1 MNTTPSPNFA
11 YLAHHD
17 PRLAALGTQAEQQFA
32 IDPSVTLAKLRQFG
46 EVLAKR
52 AAAKVGLYQAGEK
65 QQELV
70 DRLYARNLIGA
81 TQRQLFHDLRRAG
94 NTAVHEGEGD
104 HAEALHQLK
113 MARELGVWFQR
124 SFGNNRRFD
133 PGPFIP
139 PQEPAK
145 VETVLSAELARLQA
159 ELEKHAA
166 QAANAAKEAAEA
178 RAQAEAELRAREGA
192 QAVAAKAKEEVAI
205 WEALA
210 KEGIATARQQA
221 EQQSQELLQTNAKLQ
236 AELEAAQLAAQAAPE
251 KAVAKTIAAAAKAS
265 EAIDLDEAATRRIID
280 RQLRDAG
287 WEVDSQR
294 LTFKRGARPI
304 KGRNLAI
311 AEWPT
316 AAEGKDGRA
325 DYVLFVG
332 LMCVGVVEAKR
343 KHKDVSSVIDQA
355 KRYSEG
361 YLTHFDEVLP
371 EGSPW
376 GTRRIPFLFATNG
389 RPFLRQ
395 FIEKSGIWF
404 LDARRPDNTRRALE
418 GWYTPDGLIEL
429 LKHDVDKAHAELEVE
444 PMPYLDREYQRRAVK
459 AVENALAKGSRSVLL
474 AMATGT
480 GKTIT
485 CIALCYRL
493 LKSKRFRRVL
503 FLVDRSALGEQTATA
518 LKHVRLEA
526 QQPFSEIFNVKEL
539 ADIRPERET
548 KLQIATVQAMV
559 RRLLGGDESGEPP
572 PPVDDYD
579 CIVVDECHRGY
590 LLDRELSERDLTFR
604 DEEDYISKY
613 RRVLDHFDAV
623 KIGLTATPALHTRD
637 IFGPPVFQYSYR
649 EAVIDGYLIDHEPPY
664 RVLTKLSKDGI
675 HISAGTQVL
684 ALNHSTQALQS
695 WNLPDRVDFE
705 VEDFNRAVLVPEFS
719 RAVIQGI
726 VQEIDWNDEGKLLV
740 FCVTDDHAD
749 LVVRLFKEELQAAN
763 VPVEDDM
770 VVKITGASDKPLA
783 LLRRYRNERFNP
795 KIAVT
800 VDLLTTGVDVP
811 RITTLVFLRR
821 VRSRILYEQML
832 GRATRLCEEI
842 GKTVFRIYD
851 AVDLYSNLQEVSDMK
866 PVVVSTSVTF
876 GQLVN
881 ELDEQHQPS
890 DRLVAA
896 AEFLAKFHRKKRL
909 LKRSPEAMARFCE
922 LAEMSMEDFIE
933 VMRSDQ
939 LGAINKLCGRP
950 LAEFLDGLQV
960 AKDNTILFT
969 GGDALLG
976 VSTGGEAPAD
986 YLKSFESFLRE
997 NMNKV
1002 PALLVVAKRPRDLT
1016 RAELRKLKLALSEAG
1031 FSEAGVR
1038 AAWRNAKNEDVAAS
1052 IIGFIRGLALGSPVK
1067 SYSARVD
1074 GALLR
1079 VAEQHNF
1086 KDTQRRWLQRIGDQ
1100 MKAETVV
1107 DREALDS
1114 DQFKQEGGFRR
1125 IDRVFEGQLEAVLG
1139 EIADEVW
1146 KDAV

>member
-32 IDPSVTLAKLRQFG
+32 IDPSVTLTKLRLFA

-70 DRLYARNLIGA
+70 DRLYARNLFGA

-94 NTAVHEGEGD
+94 HTAVHEGEGD

-139 PQEPAK
+139 PPEPAK
-145 VETVLSAELARLQA
+145 VESALSAELTRLKA
-159 ELEKHAA
+159 ELEKHAQ

-192 QAVAAKAKEEVAI
+192 QAVAARAKEEVAI

-236 AELEAAQLAAQAAPE
+236 AELEAAQATAQATPE

-332 LMCVGVVEAKR
+332 LICVGVVEAKR

-361 YLTHFDEVLP
+361 YLTHFDKVLP

-395 FIEKSGIWF
+395 FSEKSGIWF

-548 KLQIATVQAMV
+548 KL
-559 RRLLGGDESGEPP
+559 
-572 PPVDDYD
+572 
-579 CIVVDECHRGY
+579 
-590 LLDRELSERDLTFR
+590 
-604 DEEDYISKY
+604 
-613 RRVLDHFDAV
+613 
-623 KIGLTATPALHTRD
+623 
-637 IFGPPVFQYSYR
+637 
-649 EAVIDGYLIDHEPPY
+649 
-664 RVLTKLSKDGI
+664 
-675 HISAGTQVL
+675 
-684 ALNHSTQALQS
+684 
-695 WNLPDRVDFE
+695 LPR
-705 VEDFNRAVLVPEFS
+705 
-719 RAVIQGI
+719 
-726 VQEIDWNDEGKLLV
+726 
-740 FCVTDDHAD
+740 
-749 LVVRLFKEELQAAN
+749 
-763 VPVEDDM
+763 
-770 VVKITGASDKPLA
+770 
-783 LLRRYRNERFNP
+783 
-795 KIAVT
+795 
-800 VDLLTTGVDVP
+800 
-811 RITTLVFLRR
+811 
-821 VRSRILYEQML
+821 
-832 GRATRLCEEI
+832 
-842 GKTVFRIYD
+842 
-851 AVDLYSNLQEVSDMK
+851 
-866 PVVVSTSVTF
+866 
-876 GQLVN
+876 
-881 ELDEQHQPS
+881 
-890 DRLVAA
+890 
-896 AEFLAKFHRKKRL
+896 
-909 LKRSPEAMARFCE
+909 
-922 LAEMSMEDFIE
+922 
-933 VMRSDQ
+933 
-939 LGAINKLCGRP
+939 
-950 LAEFLDGLQV
+950 
-960 AKDNTILFT
+960 
-969 GGDALLG
+969 
-976 VSTGGEAPAD
+976 
-986 YLKSFESFLRE
+986 
-997 NMNKV
+997 
-1002 PALLVVAKRPRDLT
+1002 
-1016 RAELRKLKLALSEAG
+1016 
-1031 FSEAGVR
+1031 
-1038 AAWRNAKNEDVAAS
+1038 
-1052 IIGFIRGLALGSPVK
+1052 
-1067 SYSARVD
+1067 
-1074 GALLR
+1074 
-1079 VAEQHNF
+1079 
-1086 KDTQRRWLQRIGDQ
+1086 
-1100 MKAETVV
+1100 
-1107 DREALDS
+1107 
-1114 DQFKQEGGFRR
+1114 
-1125 IDRVFEGQLEAVLG
+1125 
-1139 EIADEVW
+1139 
-1146 KDAV
+1146 